1 MSCCGKK
8 REQMRLAIQ
17 RVPGSLSI
25 SQGAV
30 SRPPVGRQIAAF
42 EYVGKTALTAIG
54 PVSGRHYRF
63 SHSGAIVEVDLRDS
77 ASLATVPNLRRR
89 LSNE

>member
-8 REQMRLAIQ
+8 REQIRTGIQ
-17 RVPGSLSI
+17 SRRVEQTVRR
-25 SQGAV
+25 SQFNSVLPVRPAV
-30 SRPPVGRQIAAF
+30 VF

-63 SHSGAIVEVDLRDS
+63 SGPGAIVEVDPRDS
-77 ASLATVPNLRRR
+77 PSLAAVPNIRKR
-89 LSNE
+89 LSS

>member
-8 REQMRLAIQ
+8 REQMRPAIQ
-17 RVPGSLSI
+17 GRPMSQSTRRVAFNKS
-25 SQGAV
+25 AV
-30 SRPPVGRQIAAF
+30 GQQVATF

-63 SHSGAIVEVDLRDS
+63 SHPGAIVEVDLRDS
-77 ASLATVPNLRRR
+77 ASLATVPNLRKR
-89 LSNE
+89 LSNG

>member
-8 REQMRLAIQ
+8 REQMRTGIQ
-17 RVPGSLSI
+17 GRPFGLSNNRLDVRRAPV
-25 SQGAV
+25 AV
-30 SRPPVGRQIAAF
+30 QVVAF

-63 SHSGAIVEVDLRDS
+63 SHPGAVVEVDPRDS
-77 ASLATVPNLRRR
+77 ASLISVTNLRKRVY
-89 LSNE
+89 